1 MSIVTLSSIVA
12 SQMLYPELIVK
23 TITTLSTNLIF
34 SVQYLIKISQNDLE
48 LQKILIKSDILQD
61 INIIKSFIEESKY
74 KEKSSTILS
83 CIHNI
88 NETLEEL
95 EKNITSITQKIKEHD
110 EKWLKY
116 FRSYDI
122 SIEKEIIPFLIDK
135 LKHRFDM
142 LIKIST
148 IIN

>member
-1 MSIVTLSSIVA
+1 MSIVTLSSIFT
-12 SQMLYPELIVK
+12 SQMLYPELIFK
-23 TITTLSTNLIF
+23 TITTLSTNLIY

-61 INIIKSFIEESKY
+61 INIIKSFIEENKY
-74 KEKSSTILS
+74 KQQSSTILS

-88 NETLEEL
+88 NETLEVL

-110 EKWLKY
+110 EKWFKY

-122 SIEKEIIPFLIDK
+122 TIEKEIIPFLIDK